1 MEQVIF
7 TQLTKTTV
15 GHTLVQCNR

>member
-1 MEQVIF
+1 MERVIF